1 MLLSLL
7 ALPFA
12 FYFVYNIA
20 REGFGERAARAT
32 VLTLALFP
40 TSFFFNAVYTESL
53 FLALSAG
60 SIWALRVRRDLLLA
74 CCFSWFATATR
85 NVGSSSLCLSPTSG

>member
-1 MLLSLL
+1 MGRTRRSD
-7 ALPFA
+7 
-12 FYFVYNIA
+12 
-20 REGFGERAARAT
+20 GS
-32 VLTLALFP
+32 LTLAVFP

-74 CCFSWFATATR
+74 C
-85 NVGSSSLCLSPTSG
+85 LL